1 MEHKAKIVS
10 LFQKGSCSCV
20 KTDQYLQA
28 VQSLAREIRT
38 LGEQHGFDSGN
49 VLTDVIYY
57 AVAMDLAEHTNF
69 PDS

>member
-1 MEHKAKIVS
+1 M
-10 LFQKGSCSCV
+10 

-38 LGEQHGFDSGN
+38 LGEQHGFDHGS

-57 AVAMDLAEHTNF
+57 TVAMDLADHQTE
-69 PDS
+69 D